1 MTIMR
6 QETPEGRDPERWR
19 SARAW
24 LRRLPGWGI
33 RTVQEVQK
41 ERTVI
46 LQDMLRR
53 MMKQEELKELEW
65 AVENEGVQLRI
76 VWTGDE
82 QRNAQTPQT
91 PKLREAARGEELIG
105 GTVRQRGKKGYV
117 AGKITGFD
125 GSDYDVRLYNGLQMK
140 WSEEDVRDRWVADQY
155 TIRRGW
161 TALDQ
166 KTLQTGVKGVVARKV
181 EETKH
186 RHVVPFPSK
195 IDGNVWAVM
204 ETWYTCTMKA
214 PDTGQVRTLLREG
227 RDKQAAEL
235 LVTQGTLFW
244 APALTWQGWAASVST
259 SKAGWWVRATGVRME
274 KQEVILEIRSVQRAE
289 FHRQG
294 DIRVDGPDPKKGA
307 TVGVETG
314 NAGDGPSHGRTGRG
328 RAGEERWGVP
338 SMRGIAGIQG
348 EGAESGSRKER
359 GAAGSPNTAATR
371 EEGCGTACH

>member
-1 MTIMR
+1 
-6 QETPEGRDPERWR
+6 
-19 SARAW
+19 
-24 LRRLPGWGI
+24 
-33 RTVQEVQK
+33 
-41 ERTVI
+41 
-46 LQDMLRR
+46 

-65 AVENEGVQLRI
+65 AVENEGVQLKI
-76 VWTGDE
+76 VWTGEE
-82 QRNAQTPQT
+82 QRHAQTPQT

-161 TALDQ
+161 TAHDQ
-166 KTLQTGVKGVVARKV
+166 KTLQTGVRGVVARTV

-195 IDGNVWAVM
+195 IDGNEWAVM

-214 PDTGQVRTLLREG
+214 PDTGPVRTLLREG

-244 APALTWQGWAASVST
+244 APALTWQGWTAS
-259 SKAGWWVRATGVRME
+259 AFLR
-274 KQEVILEIRSVQRAE
+274 
-289 FHRQG
+289 
-294 DIRVDGPDPKKGA
+294 
-307 TVGVETG
+307 
-314 NAGDGPSHGRTGRG
+314 
-328 RAGEERWGVP
+328 
-338 SMRGIAGIQG
+338 
-348 EGAESGSRKER
+348 
-359 GAAGSPNTAATR
+359 
-371 EEGCGTACH
+371 